1 MFVDFGVRACACSR
15 REPNALEQDV
25 QSFFVSIVG
34 VVLFCIY
41 GCHRVSEFSSESL
54 LLSSHIIFVR
64 RKTLI

>member
-34 VVLFCIY
+34 VVLFLY
-41 GCHRVSEFSSESL
+41 L
-54 LLSSHIIFVR
+54 WLSSCV
-64 RKTLI
+64 